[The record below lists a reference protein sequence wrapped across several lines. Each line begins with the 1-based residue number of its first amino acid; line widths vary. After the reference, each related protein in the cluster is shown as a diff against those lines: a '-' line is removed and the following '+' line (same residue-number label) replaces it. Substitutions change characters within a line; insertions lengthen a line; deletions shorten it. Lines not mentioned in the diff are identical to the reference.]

1 MKRTKKIKYNFP
13 VLTLDPSL
21 TAFGYAIVDGYQVI
35 ESGCI
40 KTKPSN
46 KVLKIRKGDDR
57 IRRISELLNV
67 FQILFE
73 KYPIKYIVSEQPHG
87 SQSASAATSLGMML
101 GIVQTMAVF
110 MNVNVE
116 WYSEN
121 ESKRCILY
129 KNEAT
134 KQEMVDAVR
143 AKQYTGWFREGNG
156 KKAINEA
163 VADAIAV
170 YHVALKNSF
179 VIKTFQKQ

>member
-1 MKRTKKIKYNFP
+1 MKRTKKYNFP
-13 VLTLDPSL
+13 VLALDPSL
-21 TAFGYAIVDGYQVI
+21 TAFGYAIIDGYNVL

-46 KVLKIRKGDDR
+46 KVLKIRKGDDQ
-57 IRRISELLNV
+57 IRRIAEILNV
-67 FQILFE
+67 FYTLFE
-73 KYPIKYIVSEQPHG
+73 QYPIKYIVSEQPHG

-101 GIVQTMAVF
+101 GIVQTISVF
-110 MNVNVE
+110 TGICVE
-116 WYSEN
+116 WYTEL

-134 KQEMVDAVR
+134 KSEMIEAIRKKPYKNWYRGV
-143 AKQYTGWFREGNG
+143 KG

-170 YHVALKNSF
+170 HYVASKNSF
-179 VIKTFQKQ
+179 VLKTFQK